1 MDLIFTFGKKRS
13 LDGCDIEFI
22 KRPEWRQKDVIILLQ
37 NNETEQSSVQEQ
49 MRESKNL
56 PHYSCCRKNK
66 TKKETKL

>member
-49 MRESKNL
+49 MRESTKPAPLQL
-56 PHYSCCRKNK
+56 PQKE
-66 TKKETKL
+66 TKKETKP

>member
-22 KRPEWRQKDVIILLQ
+22 KRPEWRQKDVIISLQ

-49 MRESKNL
+49 MRESTKPL
-56 PHYSCCRKNK
+56 QLKQK
-66 TKKETKL
+66 ETKKETKL